1 MLVGTDDEAEPLT
14 IKEIATSVDRA
25 LRGAEISGLESDE
38 VVDAALRRQANILA
52 EVAALF
58 VALRELPTEAK
69 ATIVHDFVGV
79 RDWMEG
85 VTRAPKDPA
94 VEALLLKCDDLR
106 DQKRL
111 QLEFMHQPG
120 HRST

>member
-38 VVDAALRRQANILA
+38 AVDAALRRQANILA

-58 VALRELPTEAK
+58 VALRELPAGAK
-69 ATIVHDFVGV
+69 ATIA
-79 RDWMEG
+79 
-85 VTRAPKDPA
+85 TI
-94 VEALLLKCDDLR
+94 
-106 DQKRL
+106 
-111 QLEFMHQPG
+111 
-120 HRST
+120 S